1 MQKGITKNSWFLRLK
16 KNIHVGSLLIY
27 QLLKGREALMQSCK
41 GSLPFLP
48 SNDKTLGIMFN
59 SQKCVMMKKKIFFFI
74 NEASTSRR
82 SRYWKSLIVIY
93 GKYTWRQK

>member
-1 MQKGITKNSWFLRLK
+1 MVLVFKK

-59 SQKCVMMKKKIFFFI
+59 SQKCVMMSKKNIFFFI